1 MKREDLEKLV
11 GKLGSLMDSMPK
23 TLRVEMAEHLTV
35 DFLHASI
42 LESVSKH
49 VFMKEQLT
57 TIFKLEDDVADEI
70 LRCVTLRIQDNVLET
85 IAKGRAEGKI

>member
-1 MKREDLEKLV
+1 MTREELRNLSKKLEEVV
-11 GKLGSLMDSMPK
+11 GVMPRQY
-23 TLRVEMAEHLTV
+23 RVEMAEHLAL

-57 TIFKLEDDVADEI
+57 TIFKLEDDDAEEI
-70 LRCVTLRIQDNVLET
+70 LKRVTLGVQDKVLKT